1 MRVSSIF
8 ISNLCLAAPDI
19 AFPRTGALLFAVA
32 FDAEAVSAGTAT
44 AAPRPVSTAS
54 RRAIFG
60 IPHSYKMYNCHMIIR
75 GVDANYK
82 RICFGIWRKN
92 IDRSEERRLGKECV
106 ITCRSRGSPV

>member
-44 AAPRPVSTAS
+44 AAPRPASTAS
-54 RRAIFG
+54 RRVIFG
-60 IPHSYKMYNCHMIIR
+60 IQHSYKMYNCHMI
-75 GVDANYK
+75 
-82 RICFGIWRKN
+82 
-92 IDRSEERRLGKECV
+92 RSEERRVGKECV
-106 ITCRSRGSPV
+106 VRLDVGGRRRVKKTKNIQKSRNIQKRH